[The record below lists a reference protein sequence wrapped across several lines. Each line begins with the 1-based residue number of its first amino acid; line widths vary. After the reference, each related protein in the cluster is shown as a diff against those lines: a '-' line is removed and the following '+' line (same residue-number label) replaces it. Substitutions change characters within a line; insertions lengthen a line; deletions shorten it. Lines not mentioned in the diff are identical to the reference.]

1 MTGPRLTTY
10 TWGEVWRRRVLL
22 LHGSTSSA
30 STWWKVGPA
39 LAERG
44 WSVIAVDLPAHGR
57 SPAAGGPLVPNRA
70 AAAVTATVDGAS
82 FDLVVGH
89 SFGAAVAVILLAG
102 DRPIAARAVLEELPG
117 PHSVDWIAEAASISG
132 AAASAQAEPAA
143 MTGQIRATQVRW
155 ADQDCQHAVT
165 GLAVCEPAEIA
176 EGLTRGR
183 DWTPPSVM
191 FRVSVP
197 ITLLLAPDAP
207 GINRLEDATVL
218 RGADRT
224 AAVNALRAE
233 VRIVDAGHCIHRDNP
248 HAWLTTA
255 DPP

>member
-10 TWGEVWRRRVLL
+10 TWGEVGRRRVLL

-30 STWWKVGPA
+30 STWRKVGPA

-176 EGLTRGR
+176 EGLTRPRLDSAVG
-183 DWTPPSVM
+183 D
-191 FRVSVP
+191 VP
-197 ITLLLAPDAP
+197 CV
-207 GINRLEDATVL
+207 G
-218 RGADRT
+218 
-224 AAVNALRAE
+224 
-233 VRIVDAGHCIHRDNP
+233 AGHAAAGPRRARHQPTRGRHRP
-248 HAWLTTA
+248 AWRRPDRGRQRA
-255 DPP
+255 AS